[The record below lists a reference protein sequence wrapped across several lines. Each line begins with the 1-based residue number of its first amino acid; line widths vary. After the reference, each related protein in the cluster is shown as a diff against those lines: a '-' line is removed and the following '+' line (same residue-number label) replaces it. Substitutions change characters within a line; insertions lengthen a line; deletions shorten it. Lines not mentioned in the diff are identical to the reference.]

1 MISWNLG
8 AACGAMRRMR
18 LLRFA
23 SAEPAADAESFAPRL
38 EHLVL
43 AARRQKANQPAAE
56 RLDVDESVLRTP
68 VLRTVDSQHAAIRAL
83 PLWIHIQRQRYP
95 ALRGSQRL
103 IDMARISAS
112 RRILCIVQLQ
122 LE

>member
-8 AACGAMRRMR
+8 AACGAMRRTR

-56 RLDVDESVLRTP
+56 RLDIDAA

-83 PLWIHIQRQRYP
+83 PLWIQIQRQRYP

-122 LE
+122 LA

>member
-1 MISWNLG
+1 MISWNPG

-43 AARRQKANQPAAE
+43 AARGQKANQPATQ

-68 VLRTVDSQHAAIRAL
+68 VLSTPVLRAVDSQHAAIRAL
-83 PLWIHIQRQRYP
+83 PFGIQIQHQGHP
-95 ALRGSQRL
+95 ALRVSQRL
-103 IDMARISAS
+103 IDMAR
-112 RRILCIVQLQ
+112 VN
-122 LE
+122 